1 MLHVCVFF
9 VISMDMLLFSFIIIE
24 KVYLKNDVVLSLCKR
39 YIMKT
44 SSNLAASVATNV
56 KIANKTAPSPN
67 HIKYHHPPPPPQ
79 YSLFLHN
86 NPVDHELSFGCI
98 KIATVLFHLSF

>member
-9 VISMDMLLFSFIIIE
+9 VISMDMLLFSFIIKE
-24 KVYLKNDVVLSLCKR
+24 KVYLKNDVVLSLYMR
-39 YIMKT
+39 HIMKT
-44 SSNLAASVATNV
+44 SSNLAASAATNV

-67 HIKYHHPPPPPQ
+67 HIKYPPPPQ

-98 KIATVLFHLSF
+98 KIATVLFHLTF

>member
-24 KVYLKNDVVLSLCKR
+24 KVYLKNDVVPSLYMR
-39 YIMKT
+39 HIMKT
-44 SSNLAASVATNV
+44 SSNLAASAATNV

-67 HIKYHHPPPPPQ
+67 HIKYHPHP
-79 YSLFLHN
+79 S
-86 NPVDHELSFGCI
+86 
-98 KIATVLFHLSF
+98 TVYFFIITQLITNFPLGV

>member
-24 KVYLKNDVVLSLCKR
+24 KVYLKNDVVLSL
-39 YIMKT
+39 YSFHIMKT
-44 SSNLAASVATNV
+44 SSNLAASAATNV

-67 HIKYHHPPPPPQ
+67 HISTTPPHP
-79 YSLFLHN
+79 S
-86 NPVDHELSFGCI
+86 
-98 KIATVLFHLSF
+98 TVYFFIITQLITNFPLGV

>member
-24 KVYLKNDVVLSLCKR
+24 KVYLKNDVVLSLSMR
-39 YIMKT
+39 HIMKT
-44 SSNLAASVATNV
+44 SSNLAASAATNV

-67 HIKYHHPPPPPQ
+67 HIKYHPPPHP
-79 YSLFLHN
+79 S
-86 NPVDHELSFGCI
+86 
-98 KIATVLFHLSF
+98 TVYFFIITQLITNFPLGV

>member
-24 KVYLKNDVVLSLCKR
+24 KVYLKNDVVLSLYMR
-39 YIMKT
+39 HIMKT
-44 SSNLAASVATNV
+44 SSNLTASAATNV
-56 KIANKTAPSPN
+56 KIANKTALSPN
-67 HIKYHHPPPPPQ
+67 HIKYHPPPPQ